1 MYRFETQEYTDG
13 LFSVDAAYV
22 IHLEHNGRLPQLTQ
36 ELAARHPANVVHIL
50 FNPGYKKMAKDLP
63 QQAPAHDLVH
73 AYKHVFKDAR
83 ERGYDR
89 VLVLE
94 DDFMFRKDLHLSD
107 AAKVNA
113 YLETHSNRRM
123 MYQLGCIPGLM
134 VPVGGSTY
142 LTIACGTHA
151 CVYTRKL
158 RDHVLQYKGYIR
170 DWDFFMTFHSL
181 RYAYSIPLC
190 YQLYPATENSDH
202 WMPLFGY
209 TDFLKKLIRL
219 VGLDKRAEPAFSICY
234 WGAKMNFYNMIAV
247 VALVVYF
254 RKEILSLNS
263 EKIYS
268 YSKWFLQKLHLLR
281 NKETPTLPL

>member
-1 MYRFETQEYTDG
+1 MYRFETKEYTDG

-22 IHLEHNGRLPQLTQ
+22 IHLENNGRFPQLTR
-36 ELAARHPANVVHIL
+36 ELEARHPANVVHIL
-50 FNPGYKKMAKDLP
+50 FNPGYKKMAKELP
-63 QQAPAHDLVH
+63 QQSPAHDLVH

-83 ERGYDR
+83 EKGYDR

-94 DDFMFRKDLHLSD
+94 DDFMFRKDLKSSD
-107 AAKVNA
+107 VAQVNS
-113 YLETHSNRRM
+113 YLEAHTNRRM

-134 VPVGGSTY
+134 VPVGGSTF
-142 LTIACGTHA
+142 LTVACGTHA
-151 CVYTRKL
+151 CVYTQKL
-158 RDHVLQYKGYIR
+158 RDHVLEHKGYIR

-181 RYAYSIPLC
+181 RFAYSIPLC
-190 YQLYPATENSDH
+190 YQLYPATDNSDH
-202 WMPLFGY
+202 WMPLLGY
-209 TDFLKKLIRL
+209 TSFLKRLIQL

-234 WGAKMNFYNMIAV
+234 WGAKMNFYLMIAL

-254 RKEILSLNS
+254 RKAILSLNS

-281 NKETPTLPL
+281 NKATPTLPL

>member
-1 MYRFETQEYTDG
+1 MYRFETKEYSDG

-22 IHLEHNGRLPQLTQ
+22 IHLENNGRLSQLTR
-36 ELAARHPANVVHIL
+36 ELEARHPANVVHLL

-63 QQAPAHDLVH
+63 LQAPAHDLVH
-73 AYKHVFKDAR
+73 AYKHVFQDAR

-94 DDFMFRKDLHLSD
+94 DDFMFRKDLQPSD
-107 AAKVNA
+107 VAQVNT
-113 YLETHSNRRM
+113 YLETNSNRRM

-134 VPVGGSTY
+134 VPVGGGTY
-142 LTIACGTHA
+142 LTVACGTHA
-151 CVYTRKL
+151 CVYTQKF
-158 RDHVLQYKGYIR
+158 RDYVLQFKGYIR
-170 DWDFFMTFHSL
+170 DWDFFTMVRCL

-209 TDFLKKLIRL
+209 TNLLKRAIRL
-219 VGLDKRAEPAFSICY
+219 VGMDKRAEPAFSICY
-234 WGAKMNFYNMIAV
+234 GGAKMIFYGMLAL

-254 RKEILSLNS
+254 RKAILSLNF

-268 YSKWFLQKLHLLR
+268 YSKWLLQKLHLLR
-281 NKETPTLPL
+281 NKATPTLPL